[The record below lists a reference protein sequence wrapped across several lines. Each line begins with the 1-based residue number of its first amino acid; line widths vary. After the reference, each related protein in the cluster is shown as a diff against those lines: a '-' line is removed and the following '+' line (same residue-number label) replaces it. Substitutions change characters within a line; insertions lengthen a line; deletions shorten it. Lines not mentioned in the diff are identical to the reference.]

1 MSGKMVQQKK
11 FQDFVGVMSSQLS
24 FKEGNRFYLTDKEFY
39 EKYKDDDRLK
49 NIHFFPVNHI
59 NEIIDLMLEKQQ

>member
-1 MSGKMVQQKK
+1 
-11 FQDFVGVMSSQLS
+11 MSSQLS